1 MIGKS
6 LLVVCSMIMG
16 CGQTVLSM
24 NREIPFSA
32 IGYRLLNHINAF
44 DSGPSKSWKDD
55 GIQGKYSSDSST
67 KELAVQKWQERSF
80 DVESMLGY
88 CRTNFTGSQTL
99 GRLPLLQ
106 PDNIRTEKL
115 RDFFECN
122 KDYMKTKFGLSETN
136 AQKLAFVTCFDVN
149 AKTFREILISISGN
163 RNGDVVKG
171 GLTRSY
177 TLEEAY
183 VILHMHPRFHF
194 WESFSKDERMVY
206 VNLIAGALN
215 AIIHGGDGSTIQIN
229 DRCPDPCVA
238 LKSVVDSYFEKFIV
252 KTRC

>member
-1 MIGKS
+1 MKKKFMLFYTI
-6 LLVVCSMIMG
+6 VVVFN
-16 CGQTVLSM
+16 CGFSSCV
-24 NREIPFSA
+24 NRDIPVYAAS
-32 IGYRLLNHINAF
+32 YRALHNFAAF
-44 DSGPSKSWKDD
+44 GSEQVGIWKDR
-55 GIQGKYSSDSST
+55 GILGGYTARNKNLATQEWK
-67 KELAVQKWQERSF
+67 KESF
-80 DVESMLGY
+80 NIESMLGY
-88 CRTNFTGSQTL
+88 CRENFICSQSL
-99 GRLPLLQ
+99 SCSLSLNPE
-106 PDNIRTEKL
+106 NMKTEKL